1 MKQKLLFFLTLAFL
15 ASTPLFAQNE
25 WPKNITTPDGGKLTM
40 YEPQPETLNGNQLT
54 ARAAVSVRK
63 SENDE
68 PLFGVIFFTA
78 TVQNSGRS
86 GNEIS
91 SLRITQAKF
100 PDIDDEN
107 LVDKYSSLLEK
118 NATGWNL
125 GMTDNELRE
134 AVDREKISSRSDF
147 NNAAPKIIYTNRPST
162 LIVLDGEPK
171 VL

>member
-1 MKQKLLFFLTLAFL
+1 MKHKLLFFLTIAFL
-15 ASTPLFAQNE
+15 TATPLFAQSE
-25 WPKNITTPDGGKLTM
+25 WPKNISTSDGGKLTM
-40 YEPQPETLNGNQLT
+40 YEPQPESLNGNQLT

-86 GNEIS
+86 GNEIT
-91 SLRITQAKF
+91 SLRVTQAKF
-100 PDIDDEN
+100 PGVDDEN

-118 NATGWNL
+118 NSSGWNL

-134 AVDREKISSRSDF
+134 AVD
-147 NNAAPKIIYTNRPST
+147 
-162 LIVLDGEPK
+162 
-171 VL
+171 